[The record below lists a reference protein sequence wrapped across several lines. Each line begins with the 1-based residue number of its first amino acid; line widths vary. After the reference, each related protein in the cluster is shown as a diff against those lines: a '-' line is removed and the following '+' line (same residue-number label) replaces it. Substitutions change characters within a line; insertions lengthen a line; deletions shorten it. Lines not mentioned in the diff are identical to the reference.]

1 MLNAKM
7 RQIRLHALAGTVLSV
22 AALVPQSALAQAAS
36 TNDVA
41 SPPAASAEIVV
52 SANRRDTVISKTP
65 YNISAYSGEQLAKA
79 NITTVTALT
88 RQVPNFTIVD
98 TGARSSQSSL
108 PIIRGLNASQ
118 ASGLFEGARGA
129 QAPVGYYVDNAPLNA
144 SLPLM
149 DVARVEVLR
158 GPQGTLYGA
167 GTLAGAVR
175 IVTNQPKLGE
185 FSGLLSVAG
194 GAVAHSSD
202 HNYSLDATLNVP
214 LGETIAL
221 RVSGRQQRNAGFINQ
236 HDIMEREGDNYLS
249 GLPVAADPS
258 DPLGSPAVY
267 FDKKDVNWDTT
278 TAARVALLWQPTA
291 EFKATLAYAYAHV
304 RGNGAALDNYT
315 YPGGPSPVDARRTLA
330 PTGEYE
336 ISSSALEPFRRTTH
350 QATFD
355 ASYDMGFATLATT
368 LAYQRTS
375 GENSIDANR
384 HILGIP
390 FFSDYYTGNPA
401 NPRFAYAYQN
411 TDTDRQ
417 TTEEIRLVSNTK
429 GGAFDYVIG
438 AFFQQQKRELG
449 LNSFNP
455 GAQKYNG
462 PFGPLYVDANNQF
475 LTQINSQDY
484 HEASLYGNLTWHPT
498 DRWQIT
504 GGGRV
509 FHETFSAALIQN
521 RGQTIVPP
529 SSNRTKLTS
538 QIFMANTSYDVSSA
552 IKAYATWSQGFR
564 RGGAN
569 PFLTDETSL
578 FSEASTLKTYTPDK
592 TNNFEVGIKGR
603 AAGIYVSLAAFYIK
617 WDKPQIDMLT
627 PYYGYSAVVNGSKAS
642 SKGIELEASGQ
653 TGLEGLTFNLG
664 VAYSKARLTR
674 PFAIRSAI
682 SIDPATGLSIF
693 ADNGITGLKGDRLPG
708 APDYS
713 ASFDLQYAFAVG
725 KGANLTMNA
734 GMDYRSSTVNDLT
747 PVNGLTIIAT
757 SPGYATVRGGIDLD
771 VGKWTVSLNA
781 TNLLDKHVVYS
792 RGVSNTFQQGLGGY
806 GDTYYVGR
814 PREVTLRVSYKW

>member
-1 MLNAKM
+1 MSKAAN
-7 RQIRLHALAGTVLSV
+7 RHIRSQALLG
-22 AALVPQSALAQAAS
+22 SALTLSLLMPAGARAEDAPAEAAS
-36 TNDVA
+36 PVE
-41 SPPAASAEIVV
+41 PATGEIVV
-52 SANRRDTVISKTP
+52 SANRRDTVISKAP
-65 YNISAYSGEQLAKA
+65 YNISAYGGDLLAKS
-79 NITTVTALT
+79 NITSVTGLA

-98 TGARSSQSSL
+98 TGARSAQSSL

-118 ASGLFEGARGA
+118 ASGIFEGARGA
-129 QAPVGYYVDNAPLNA
+129 QTPVGYYVDNAPLNA

-149 DVARVEVLR
+149 DVEHVEVLR

-175 IVTNQPKLGE
+175 IVTVQPKLGE
-185 FSGLLSVAG
+185 FSGTASVAG
-194 GAVAHSSD
+194 GVVAHSSD

-214 LGETIAL
+214 LGETVAL
-221 RVSGRQQRNAGFINQ
+221 RISGKQQRDAGFINQ
-236 HDIMEREGDNYLS
+236 NDIMQREGNNYRS
-249 GLPVAADPS
+249 GLPIAADPA

-267 FDKKDVNWDTT
+267 FNKKDVNWNTT
-278 TAARVALLWQPTA
+278 TAARVALLWMPTP
-291 EFKATLAYAYAHV
+291 EFKLKLGYAYSRV
-304 RGNGAALDNYT
+304 VGNGAAVDNYT
-315 YPGGPSPVDARRTLA
+315 YGGGLSPVDARRTLA
-330 PTGEYE
+330 ATGKYE

-350 QATFD
+350 QATLD
-355 ASYDMGFATLATT
+355 ASYDIGFATLATT

-401 NPRFAYAYQN
+401 NPRFAYGYQN

-417 TTEEIRLVSNTK
+417 TTEELRLVSNTK
-429 GGAFDYVIG
+429 GGAFDYVLG
-438 AFFQQQKRELG
+438 AFFQQQKRALG

-455 GAQKYNG
+455 GAGNYQG

-475 LTQINSQDY
+475 LTQVASQDY
-484 HEASLYGNLTWHPT
+484 HEASLYGNVTWHPT

-509 FHETFSAALIQN
+509 FHETFFASLTQA
-521 RGQTIVPP
+521 RGQTVVPP

-538 QIFMANTSYDVSSA
+538 QIFTANTSYDLTPR

-569 PFLTDETSL
+569 SFLTDQVSL
-578 FSEASTLKTYTPDK
+578 FSESSNLKTYVPDK

-603 AAGIYVSLAAFYIK
+603 AGGLYLSLAAFYIK
-617 WDKPQIDMLT
+617 WDKPQIDLLT

-642 SKGIELEASGQ
+642 SKGIELEASGPL
-653 TGLEGLTFNLG
+653 GLEGLTFNLG
-664 VAYSKARLTR
+664 AAYSKARLTR
-674 PFAIRSAI
+674 AFAIRSAI
-682 SIDPATGLSIF
+682 SVDPNTGLSIF
-693 ADNGITGLKGDRLPG
+693 DDNGITGLKGDRLPG

-713 ASFDLQYAFAVG
+713 GSFDLQYAFAVA
-725 KGANLTMNA
+725 KDAKLTMNA
-734 GMDYRSSTVNDLT
+734 GVDYRSSTVNDLT
-747 PVNGLTIIAT
+747 PVNGFTIIAT
-757 SPGYATVRGGIDLD
+757 SPGYATMRGGINLD
-771 VGKWTVSLNA
+771 VGKWAISLTA

-792 RGVSNTFQQGLGGY
+792 KGVSNLFQQGLGGY

-814 PREVTLRVSYKW
+814 PREVSLRVSYNW